1 MGERAMHLQEGN
13 GKMKNGEG
21 YADPTAATAI
31 NNACKNAQWNTM
43 ALYEGDIVEIG
54 ESRGTVGTYVV
65 VAVHDTYAEV
75 LKLMR
80 TKTPSAPYRIVAREE
95 MYTDPGRL
103 TYATFD
109 RAQTFIR
116 SMSAD
121 EVKSLKEAV
130 KETLG
135 LSEEG
140 QSSDEKVKDLKK
152 KKAEAEDRAAELEK
166 KVQEMA
172 EELQE
177 MKKAPKEE
185 QKESLQDDLELVKV
199 KTQRDMYKGL
209 YEEMLERLVKTA

>member
-1 MGERAMHLQEGN
+1 MHLQEGN

-21 YADPTAATAI
+21 YADPTASAAI
-31 NNACKNAQWNTM
+31 KMVANAYKSAQRNTIT
-43 ALYEGDIVEIG
+43 LYEGDIAEVS
-54 ESRGTVGTYVV
+54 ESRGTVGIYVA

-80 TKTPSAPYRIVAREE
+80 TQTPSAPYRIVAREE

-103 TYATFD
+103 TYITFD
-109 RAQTFIR
+109 RVQTFIR
-116 SMSAD
+116 ALS
-121 EVKSLKEAV
+121 VKEMESLKEAV
-130 KETLG
+130 KEKLG

-140 QSSDEKVKDLKK
+140 QSSKEMKDLENKK
-152 KKAEAEDRAAELEK
+152 VEAENRAAELEK

-177 MKKAPKEE
+177 MEKAPKEE
-185 QKESLQDDLELVKV
+185 QREDLQDDLELVKV

>member
-31 NNACKNAQWNTM
+31 KNACKSVQGNAM

-54 ESRGTVGTYVV
+54 ESRGSVGTYVA

-80 TKTPSAPYRIVAREE
+80 TQTPSAPYRIVAREE

-109 RAQTFIR
+109 RVQTFIR
-116 SMSAD
+116 SMSAK
-121 EVKSLKEAV
+121 EMKSLKEAV
-130 KETLG
+130 KEALG
-135 LSEEG
+135 FSEADQSSEEM
-140 QSSDEKVKDLKK
+140 KDLEN
-152 KKAEAEDRAAELEK
+152 KKAEAESRAAELEK

-177 MKKAPKEE
+177 MKKAPEEE
-185 QKESLQDDLELVKV
+185 QKEDRQDDLELVKV

>member
-1 MGERAMHLQEGN
+1 MHLQEGN

-31 NNACKNAQWNTM
+31 KNACKSVQGNTM
-43 ALYEGDIVEIG
+43 TLYEGDIVEIG
-54 ESRGTVGTYVV
+54 ESRGSVGTYVA

-80 TKTPSAPYRIVAREE
+80 TQTPSAPYRIVAREE

-109 RAQTFIR
+109 RVQTFIR
-116 SMSAD
+116 SMSAK
-121 EVKSLKEAV
+121 EIKNLKEAV

-135 LSEEG
+135 FSEAD
-140 QSSDEKVKDLKK
+140 QSSEEKVKDLENKK
-152 KKAEAEDRAAELEK
+152 TEAENRAAELEK
-166 KVQEMA
+166 KIQEMA
-172 EELQE
+172 EELQK
-177 MKKAPKEE
+177 MKTAPKEE
-185 QKESLQDDLELVKV
+185 QKEDRQDDLELVKV